1 MTREE
6 TMNTRY
12 GEMMDMMDCMNIE
25 TGGATEKKQKMT
37 MEEILRMK

>member
-6 TMNTRY
+6 TMNTRF
-12 GEMMDMMDCMNIE
+12 GEMMDMLDCMAIE
-25 TGGATEKKQKMT
+25 EGGAEAKKPKMT